1 MNYTNSSPQLQ
12 TFAISDLCYK
22 YCLKFHSQNVHEQ
35 IANIWQHCF
44 CFQFYQRCTCI
55 ALYIRKTNVD
65 EKSKRYL
72 LDFRLRGICL
82 SILSARFDNC
92 LRMSVEKSINDRIID
107 DVMTHLRG
115 SLQADKSTLDF
126 IQDTWRLKLDKLMTE
141 EVNKFLSN
149 RKDLNSRF
157 IFID

>member
-1 MNYTNSSPQLQ
+1 
-12 TFAISDLCYK
+12 
-22 YCLKFHSQNVHEQ
+22 
-35 IANIWQHCF
+35 
-44 CFQFYQRCTCI
+44 
-55 ALYIRKTNVD
+55 
-65 EKSKRYL
+65 
-72 LDFRLRGICL
+72 
-82 SILSARFDNC
+82 
-92 LRMSVEKSINDRIID
+92 MSVEKSINDRIID

>member
-1 MNYTNSSPQLQ
+1 M
-12 TFAISDLCYK
+12 
-22 YCLKFHSQNVHEQ
+22 
-35 IANIWQHCF
+35 
-44 CFQFYQRCTCI
+44 
-55 ALYIRKTNVD
+55 D